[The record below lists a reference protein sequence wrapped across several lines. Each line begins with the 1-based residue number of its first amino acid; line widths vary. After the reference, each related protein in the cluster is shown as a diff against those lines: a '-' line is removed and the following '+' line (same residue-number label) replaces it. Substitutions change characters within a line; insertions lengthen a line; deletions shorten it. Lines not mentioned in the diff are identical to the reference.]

1 MRRKRL
7 GEDAIF
13 GSDYRFCTVLIT
25 EIAQTANLLGNLIGG
40 SRVKQPQEPA
50 SIRRVSG
57 RSNAAGKGR
66 EGLAGDW
73 ARRETWCR
81 RVQGGQELGELPEWD
96 DLRRGAVL
104 ALRAAVHQCSR
115 RDVGK
120 VSPDELQSGDP
131 GCVECRAGLGLD
143 HDQARRG
150 RVQQVALEARQ
161 GPEE

>member
-57 RSNAAGKGR
+57 RSNAAGKG
-66 EGLAGDW
+66 
-73 ARRETWCR
+73 
-81 RVQGGQELGELPEWD
+81 
-96 DLRRGAVL
+96 
-104 ALRAAVHQCSR
+104 
-115 RDVGK
+115 
-120 VSPDELQSGDP
+120 
-131 GCVECRAGLGLD
+131 
-143 HDQARRG
+143 
-150 RVQQVALEARQ
+150 
-161 GPEE
+161 